1 MIIQEKEYFFYN
13 QMNIVHISY
22 LQQPINNPEPLF
34 VGLYIC
40 NYLVNCKVTEMSTDI
55 SITFLQSNQNLVAN
69 YLLNYLVGKVLWRC
83 KDLVCV
89 CVFSG
94 FKYFCVSVC
103 VCVFL
108 FLLFFQL
115 CFPIAQNER
124 SRFTRMP
131 EFECFLSATLNFDSC

>member
-1 MIIQEKEYFFYN
+1 MIIQEEKDFLFTIKL
-13 QMNIVHISY
+13 NIVHFSY

-69 YLLNYLVGKVLWRC
+69 YLLNYFVGKVLWRC

-89 CVFSG
+89 FLSG
-94 FKYFCVSVC
+94 FKYFCVSVR
-103 VCVFL
+103 VF
-108 FLLFFQL
+108 FFFMLFFQL
-115 CFPIAQNER
+115 CFSIAQNER
-124 SRFTRMP
+124 SRFTGMP